1 MRYLFY
7 IIFSLLSII
16 LKSEFCVGI
25 HGEVTD
31 YFTGR
36 GIKDVEVTL
45 RENNKIIRSGFTL
58 RKGFYAF
65 ELDSGKVY
73 TIETLKEG
81 LVSKK
86 FIIETKNVI
95 CSDTS
100 YYDMYL
106 QITLFSRMDGFDYSL
121 FQIPIAMASYKE
133 SIKNMSWE
141 TPYTDKIQ
149 PILDKTM
156 DIYKKSVHGYY
167 MRKNDTIPALALDD
181 LFDTIPGESKPD
193 VVRIV
198 ESHIENVLDPVN
210 DTLDYN
216 KNDSIFRVENSEG
229 LFFTV
234 QVGVYTKLTDLKKIY
249 KIDDLNSE
257 LLPDGRIRYTSG
269 RFIREKTANAY
280 RMQVIKLG
288 IKDAFITAYY
298 KGKRIKITEALNL
311 IDQLGPDIL
320 LK

>member
-149 PILDKTM
+149 P
-156 DIYKKSVHGYY
+156 
-167 MRKNDTIPALALDD
+167 
-181 LFDTIPGESKPD
+181 
-193 VVRIV
+193 
-198 ESHIENVLDPVN
+198 
-210 DTLDYN
+210 
-216 KNDSIFRVENSEG
+216 
-229 LFFTV
+229 
-234 QVGVYTKLTDLKKIY
+234 
-249 KIDDLNSE
+249 
-257 LLPDGRIRYTSG
+257 
-269 RFIREKTANAY
+269 
-280 RMQVIKLG
+280 
-288 IKDAFITAYY
+288 
-298 KGKRIKITEALNL
+298 
-311 IDQLGPDIL
+311 
-320 LK
+320 